1 MGARPALILSNDE
14 RMVKMYKEV
23 KEIDANVMFAMGER
37 IRKARLEKGMQS
49 KEMALA
55 LDMSKDNYSRIENG
69 TQLITTKTLYKI
81 AQFHG
86 LSLDYLM
93 LGETEDAYA
102 AEVKNLFKGKGLE
115 KVRKAIAIFNVFFEG

>member
-1 MGARPALILSNDE
+1 
-14 RMVKMYKEV
+14 MYKEV

-81 AQFHG
+81 AHFSYCSSSFREARLPG
-86 LSLDYLM
+86 CRM
-93 LGETEDAYA
+93 A
-102 AEVKNLFKGKGLE
+102 VPP
-115 KVRKAIAIFNVFFEG
+115 

>member
-1 MGARPALILSNDE
+1 
-14 RMVKMYKEV
+14 MYKEV

-69 TQLITTKTLYKI
+69 TQLITEWNATYHHQDTL
-81 AQFHG
+81 
-86 LSLDYLM
+86 
-93 LGETEDAYA
+93 
-102 AEVKNLFKGKGLE
+102 
-115 KVRKAIAIFNVFFEG
+115 

>member
-1 MGARPALILSNDE
+1 
-14 RMVKMYKEV
+14 MYKEL
-23 KEIDANVMFAMGER
+23 KEIDADVMFAMGER
-37 IRKARLEKGMQS
+37 IRKARIKNGMQS
-49 KEMALA
+49 KEMAIA

-86 LSLDYLM
+86 VSLDYLM

-102 AEVKNLFKGKGLE
+102 AEVKTIFKGKGIE
-115 KVRKAIAIFNVFFEG
+115 KIRKAIAILKVFFEG